1 MGKTWKHYAKLNKP
15 GINTVKFRETENTME
30 VASGP
35 GEGGGGE
42 EMQSYCLTVMELQFK
57 TMKFLSG

>member
-15 GINTVKFRETENTME
+15 GINTVKFRETESTME

-35 GEGGGGE
+35 EGERKWK
-42 EMQSYCLTVMELQFK
+42 VIV
-57 TMKFLSG
+57 